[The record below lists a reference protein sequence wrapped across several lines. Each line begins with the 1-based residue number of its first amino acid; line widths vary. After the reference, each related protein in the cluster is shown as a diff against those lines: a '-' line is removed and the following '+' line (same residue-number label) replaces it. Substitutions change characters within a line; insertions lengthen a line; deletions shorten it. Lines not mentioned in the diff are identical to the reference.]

1 MKNWYIEVTKENL
14 EELSNW
20 RKKKCGN
27 NTFFHHSLCIGY
39 FVLSKHYRDESFY
52 WCGTEEGLLKMHHS
66 GYEKINLQQFR
77 QITNMKK
84 ELTSEDFKVGQ
95 IVQVNVENDEPR
107 YGWGKVHNKQ
117 KGIVTRVDNS
127 DSTLYVRFS
136 TQDSWRTQ
144 PNELLILE
152 EDPTHAICKKEF
164 PGGKVGDRFEFNSRD
179 RGFFTPDF
187 FDFEFEDCSLPS
199 VKICGYD
206 VHFNKKEINWGCR
219 KFTIEEIIAVKEA
232 VSILEDRSLGFKL
245 QFEGEISDVRVS
257 DLMAV
262 IKYYDHINN

>member
-20 RKKKCGN
+20 RKSQSGVRYIGY
-27 NTFFHHSLCIGY
+27 SLCVGY
-39 FVLSKHYRDESFY
+39 FVLSKHYLDGSLY
-52 WCGTEEGLLKMHHS
+52 WCGNEKDLLEMHP

-77 QITNMKK
+77 QITNMKR
-84 ELTSEDFKVGQ
+84 ELTLLDFKVGQ
-95 IVQVNVENDEPR
+95 LVQVNVEDDEPL

-117 KGIVTRVDNS
+117 KGIVIKVENS

-136 TQDSWRTQ
+136 TQNSWKTQ

-152 EDPTHAICKKEF
+152 EDPTYAICKKEF
-164 PGGKVGDRFEFNSRD
+164 PGGKVGDKFEFNSRD

-187 FDFEFEDCSLPS
+187 FDFGFEDCPPPS

-206 VHFNKKEINWGCR
+206 VNFNKKEINWGCR
-219 KFTIEEIIAVKEA
+219 IFIIEEIIAVKEA
-232 VSILEDRSLGFKL
+232 ASILENKSLGFKL
-245 QFEGEISDVRVS
+245 QFGSEISDVRVS

-262 IKYYDHINN
+262 IKYYDYINN